1 VKNLYLPITAKVT
14 GIEKLSDNVKLFRFR
29 RIGGRFP
36 RNRDRLAFT
45 PGQFMMAGIWGYGE
59 APFGILSSPAED
71 RFMEILVRRVGT
83 VTNALHRLG
92 VGEELTIRGP
102 YGNGFP
108 LSFFEEK
115 DVVMVAGGCGIP
127 PIAALVEYIIR
138 SRDRFGRVYLLY
150 GAATPPDILLKN
162 RLTSWGAHIHILLTI
177 DHPAQ
182 EWKGHVGMVSAML
195 GEIEI
200 NPLNSVAAMCGP
212 GLMMTALE
220 KILRPLGIAD
230 RRIHVSLERKMQCGI
245 GKCQHCTTGD
255 SYVCLDGPVYNF
267 DEIDKT
273 WD

>member
-1 VKNLYLPITAKVT
+1 MKNLYLPIMAKVT
-14 GIEKLSDNVKLFRFR
+14 RIEKLSANIKLFRFKMIR
-29 RIGGRFP
+29 GSFP
-36 RNRDRLAFT
+36 KNRDGLTFT

-59 APFGILSSPAED
+59 APFAILSSPSED

-83 VTNALHRLG
+83 VTNALHRLS
-92 VGEELTIRGP
+92 VGGELAIRGP

-108 LSFFEEK
+108 VSFFEEK
-115 DVVMVAGGCGIP
+115 DIVMVSGGCGIP
-127 PIAALVEYIIR
+127 PMAALVEHIIHR
-138 SRDRFGRVYLLY
+138 RDRFGRVYLLY
-150 GAATPPDILLKN
+150 GAATPQDILVKD
-162 RLTSWGAHIHILLTI
+162 RLDIWGGHIHILLTV
-177 DHPAQ
+177 DHPTP

-195 GEIEI
+195 RDIEI

-212 GLMMTALE
+212 GPMMTALE

-230 RRIHVSLERKMQCGI
+230 RRIYVSLERKMQCGI

-267 DEIDKT
+267 DQIDKT